1 MKIKL
6 SPLRIEF
13 KKNTPQRIS
22 LMIRSSKE
30 IVTEDT
36 PGRKQICFLY
46 QNVFGKMM
54 LHLFM
59 KKRII
64 QCLQGTLMDYR
75 FSKYMIKSFVQYHDI
90 NLEEAQKSITQF
102 SSFNDF
108 FTRSLK
114 KDARMIDNDP
124 HVLIS
129 PADGR
134 ILVFPKAHD
143 SMKFY
148 VKNHQFDLESFI
160 GDNRLYSMF
169 KNASMAIIRLAPVDY
184 HRYHFPYQ
192 GTPETPHLIKGDYYS
207 VSPLALKCKPDLFC
221 QNKRMI
227 TYVKNEQD
235 RDYLMI
241 EVGATFVGSIIQ
253 SFQPDTH
260 VEKSDEKGYFKFGGS
275 TVVLLFKEDA
285 IQFDQDLLE
294 NTRNKIETLVK
305 MGERIAIFKS

>member
-1 MKIKL
+1 
-6 SPLRIEF
+6 
-13 KKNTPQRIS
+13 
-22 LMIRSSKE
+22 
-30 IVTEDT
+30 
-36 PGRKQICFLY
+36 
-46 QNVFGKMM
+46 
-54 LHLFM
+54 
-59 KKRII
+59 
-64 QCLQGTLMDYR
+64 MDMS
-75 FSKYMIKSFVQYHDI
+75 FSKYLIKFFVQSHQI
-90 NLEEAQKSITQF
+90 NLVEAQKNINEFT
-102 SSFNDF
+102 SFNDF

-114 KDARMIDNDP
+114 SDARMIDTNP
-124 HVLIS
+124 NVLIS

-148 VKNHQFDLESFI
+148 VKNHVFSLESFI
-160 GDNRLYSMF
+160 GDSRLYSMF

-184 HRYHFPYQ
+184 HRYHFPYH
-192 GTPETPHLIKGDYYS
+192 GTAESPKLIDGDYYS

-275 TVVLLFKEDA
+275 TVVLLFKENM
-285 IQFDQDLLE
+285 IHFDQDLLD
-294 NTRNKIETLVK
+294 NTHHKIETLVK